1 MDRLEPVPRQRLR
14 TGLLLA
20 AALVFPAVFNAFS
33 PYLVVDAARHGLVN
47 LSGLVFVALFLS
59 GLVLSRA
66 WCGWA
71 CPGGGLMEIWTPVAG
86 KPLGRRGLRAVK
98 WALWVPWLLG
108 IGFAFAHAGGVRGL
122 SLLHRPGSGGGP
134 AWAEMVRFLAVAAL
148 LLAPTLAA
156 GRRGGCHVLCWMAP
170 FLVLGRRLGTALG
183 LPQLRMQPES
193 GSCKSCGQCERA
205 CPMSLDV
212 PRMVKEGT
220 WDDDDCIQCARCAD
234 GCAAGAIRLEMA
246 RGGRRRWD

>member
-14 TGLLLA
+14 KGLLLA
-20 AALVFPAVFNAFS
+20 AALVFPAVFGAFS

-71 CPGGGLMEIWTPVAG
+71 CP
-86 KPLGRRGLRAVK
+86 
-98 WALWVPWLLG
+98 
-108 IGFAFAHAGGVRGL
+108 
-122 SLLHRPGSGGGP
+122 
-134 AWAEMVRFLAVAAL
+134 
-148 LLAPTLAA
+148 
-156 GRRGGCHVLCWMAP
+156 
-170 FLVLGRRLGTALG
+170 
-183 LPQLRMQPES
+183 
-193 GSCKSCGQCERA
+193 
-205 CPMSLDV
+205 MSLDV

-234 GCAAGAIRLEMA
+234 GCAAGAIRLELA